1 MATKRE
7 IKAVRRVL
15 YKRERLR
22 AMVAEVTSIDVLMN
36 TGGKVVLDPD
46 DARIPG
52 GGPRW
57 LVGDD
62 EEKALDPSVAE
73 AADRCDRLAKLLRET
88 RSALKEV
95 EFDSAD
101 KRELRNALEAHAR
114 AWVARGD
121 AWRTLPA
128 PDVKAAVN
136 EISRHDK
143 EAIRSYAK
151 VDDYLDRNAL
161 EAVR

>member
-1 MATKRE
+1 MASKSE
-7 IKAVRRVL
+7 IKAVRKVL

-22 AMVAEVTSIDVLMN
+22 AIAAEVSSIDVLMN
-36 TGGKVVLDPD
+36 TGGKVELSPD

-62 EEKALDPSVAE
+62 EEMTLDPAVAE

-88 RSALKEV
+88 RNELRNV

-121 AWRTLPA
+121 IWRTVPA
-128 PDVKAAVN
+128 PDVNSAVN
-136 EISRHDK
+136 EISRHDG

-151 VDDYLDRNAL
+151 VDAYLDRNAL
-161 EAVR
+161 EALR